1 MQVGRLNQRI
11 IIQNYTQTQNSFG
24 EVVRSY
30 STLYTRW
37 ANVKPTGGSES
48 IQADEKVA
56 SRIAEFTIRMQG
68 TAIDEKMRI
77 VWNDFTWEIV
87 SIDEGGINLKE
98 YYKIQAVSKDSQ

>member
-11 IIQNYTQTQNSFG
+11 IIQNYSETQNSFG

-30 STLYTRW
+30 TTLYTRW
-37 ANVKPTGGSES
+37 AQVKPTGGSES

-68 TAIDEKMRI
+68 TTIDEKMRI
-77 VWNDFTWEIV
+77 VWNSYTWEIV
-87 SIDEGGINLKE
+87 SIDEIGINLKE
-98 YYKIQAVSKDSQ
+98 GYKITAVSKDSQ

>member
-11 IIQNYTQTQNSFG
+11 IIQNYSETQNSFG

-37 ANVKPTGGSES
+37 AQVKPTGGSES

-68 TAIDEKMRI
+68 TTIDEKMRI
-77 VWNDFTWEIV
+77 VWNSYTWEIV
-87 SIDEGGINLKE
+87 SIDEIGINLKE
-98 YYKIQAVSKDSQ
+98 GYKITAVSKDSQ

>member
-11 IIQNYTQTQNSFG
+11 IIQNYSQTQNSFG

-68 TAIDEKMRI
+68 ITIDEKMRI

>member
-11 IIQNYTQTQNSFG
+11 IIQNYSETQNSFG

-37 ANVKPTGGSES
+37 AQVKPTGGSES

-56 SRIAEFTIRMQG
+56 SRVAEFTIRMQG
-68 TAIDEKMRI
+68 TTIDEKMRI
-77 VWNDFTWEIV
+77 VWNSYTWEIV
-87 SIDEGGINLKE
+87 SIDEIGINLKE
-98 YYKIQAVSKDSQ
+98 GYKITAVSKDSQ

>member
-11 IIQNYTQTQNSFG
+11 IIQNYSETQNSFG

-37 ANVKPTGGSES
+37 AQVKPTGGSES

-68 TAIDEKMRI
+68 TTIDEKMRI
-77 VWNDFTWEIV
+77 VWNSYTWEIV
-87 SIDEGGINLKE
+87 SIDEIGINLKE
-98 YYKIQAVSKDSQ
+98 GYRITAVSKDSQ

>member
-11 IIQNYTQTQNSFG
+11 IIQNYSETQNSFG

-37 ANVKPTGGSES
+37 AQVKPTGGNES

-68 TAIDEKMRI
+68 TTIDEKMRI
-77 VWNDFTWEIV
+77 VWNDYTWEIV
-87 SIDEGGINLKE
+87 SIDEIGINLKE
-98 YYKIQAVSKDSQ
+98 GYRITAVSKDSQ

>member
-11 IIQNYTQTQNSFG
+11 IIQNYSQTQNSFG

-37 ANVKPTGGSES
+37 ANVKPTGGAES

-68 TAIDEKMRI
+68 TTINETMRI
-77 VWNDFTWEIV
+77 VWNSSTWEIV

>member
-11 IIQNYTQTQNSFG
+11 IIQNYSETQNSFG

-37 ANVKPTGGSES
+37 AQVKPTGGNES

-68 TAIDEKMRI
+68 TTIDEKMRI
-77 VWNDFTWEIV
+77 EWNDFTWEIV
-87 SIDEGGINLKE
+87 SIDEIGINLKE
-98 YYKIQAVSKDSQ
+98 GYRITAVSKDSQ

>member
-11 IIQNYTQTQNSFG
+11 IIQNYSETQNSFG

-37 ANVKPTGGSES
+37 AQVKPTGGSES

-68 TAIDEKMRI
+68 NTIDEKMRI

-87 SIDEGGINLKE
+87 SIDEIGINLKE
-98 YYKIQAVSKDSQ
+98 GYRITAVSKDSQ